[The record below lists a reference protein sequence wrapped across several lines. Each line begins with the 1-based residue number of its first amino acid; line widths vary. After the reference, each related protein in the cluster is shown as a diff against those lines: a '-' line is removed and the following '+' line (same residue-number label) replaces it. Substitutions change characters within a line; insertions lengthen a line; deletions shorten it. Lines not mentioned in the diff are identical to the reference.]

1 VHKIIAPKQHAN
13 LQHKRTNIKSI
24 KTTENNKNT
33 SKIIP
38 KMKVINFFIHII
50 VTQNIMTASLKVFD
64 MQYLIQLSGLTVMS
78 QTLDTVLIHC

>member
-1 VHKIIAPKQHAN
+1 
-13 LQHKRTNIKSI
+13 
-24 KTTENNKNT
+24 
-33 SKIIP
+33 
-38 KMKVINFFIHII
+38 MKVINFFIHII